1 MNVPFLKIIVSK
13 DQFSAVNKTIAAH
26 EFPIWLSLWGAENL
40 EIIGKTEKIHNIESI
55 EEEVDRMIKHYG
67 QQKIQEVFG
76 ASYID
81 GIEVAINRIIE
92 KEKKVNGSENTA
104 ESKDR
109 TSAETRV

>member
-1 MNVPFLKIIVSK
+1 
-13 DQFSAVNKTIAAH
+13 
-26 EFPIWLSLWGAENL
+26 
-40 EIIGKTEKIHNIESI
+40 
-55 EEEVDRMIKHYG
+55 MINHYG

-104 ESKDR
+104 KSTDG
-109 TSAETRV
+109 TSTEVRV